1 MFKVWSYFLVILCTC
16 LNPNA
21 LLAQSTTDKDHLIRN
36 ISLIDGTG
44 RPAYTASVRVSGNRI
59 IAIGDLLP
67 KKNESVIDGKGLILT
82 PGFID
87 SHSHHLSYLRK
98 NPEALATANQG
109 ITTIVIGQDGSGYLM
124 DTLESFFRNERFAV
138 NIASYTGQTTLREMV
153 MGKDDLSRKSTR
165 EELEKMKELL
175 KVEMKK
181 GSLGLSTG
189 LEYEGAFF
197 SSKDEV
203 TDLAKMA
210 ASFNGRYISHIRSED
225 LNLNDALQEIIE
237 IGRVTH
243 MPVQISHI
251 KIANKDDWGS
261 AGKVISILEKARKEG
276 IRITADV
283 YPYTY
288 WNSTLRVLFPDKQFK
303 NLKSAEL
310 AVEKLFDP
318 MESVLVRYAP
328 IPAYEGKTVAEIS
341 KIRNE
346 KLAETLIQLVAI
358 ADDFSRKNP
367 DSESVEAIAG
377 KSMHE
382 NDVRAFI
389 KWPYSNI
396 CSDGNAGGHPRGYGA
411 FTRVLGKYV
420 REGNVLKM
428 EEAIHKMTGLTA
440 KHLGIRDRGIIAV
453 GNYADLVLLDPS
465 SVTDHATLQDSHA
478 LSSGIEMVWV
488 NGKIT
493 YVKQKSTGVF
503 PGMLLKRQD

>member
-1 MFKVWSYFLVILCTC
+1 
-16 LNPNA
+16 
-21 LLAQSTTDKDHLIRN
+21 
-36 ISLIDGTG
+36 
-44 RPAYTASVRVSGNRI
+44 
-59 IAIGDLLP
+59 
-67 KKNESVIDGKGLILT
+67 
-82 PGFID
+82 
-87 SHSHHLSYLRK
+87 
-98 NPEALATANQG
+98 
-109 ITTIVIGQDGSGYLM
+109 
-124 DTLESFFRNERFAV
+124 
-138 NIASYTGQTTLREMV
+138 
-153 MGKDDLSRKSTR
+153 
-165 EELEKMKELL
+165 
-175 KVEMKK
+175 
-181 GSLGLSTG
+181 
-189 LEYEGAFF
+189 
-197 SSKDEV
+197 
-203 TDLAKMA
+203 
-210 ASFNGRYISHIRSED
+210 
-225 LNLNDALQEIIE
+225 
-237 IGRVTH
+237 

-428 EEAIHKMTGLTA
+428 EEAIYKMTGLTA